1 MSLHLY
7 CFLNIYFLVVKYEKF
22 KKVQI
27 NLIAMKQSYKKSEV
41 GLAVILILVIVVFF
55 FGWLINTSQR
65 ECKTNR
71 DCGSESYCGSD
82 FSCHTYPNIQKTVV
96 QYNFIGP
103 SLIIGIA
110 IVIAAIIFRWN
121 TIRAKESEE
130 VVEEYKSTSN
140 IKTP

>member
-1 MSLHLY
+1 
-7 CFLNIYFLVVKYEKF
+7 
-22 KKVQI
+22 
-27 NLIAMKQSYKKSEV
+27 MKQSYKKSEV